1 MKENTTNEISINKE
15 LEDIQET
22 TGINTYLEISVEN
35 QSTIIN
41 NQQRIFTA
49 NIAILYI
56 CCLFFL
62 YIFVRNMTNR
72 KG

>member
-1 MKENTTNEISINKE
+1 MEENYPNDIS
-15 LEDIQET
+15 LDEDVDNSNC
-22 TGINTYLEISVEN
+22 INTYLEISTEN
-35 QSTIIN
+35 LSTIIN

-62 YIFVRNMTNR
+62 YIFTRNMTNR